1 MESDDRS
8 HHLIYRVLGL
18 TSEEG
23 RLVDVYQNKGRFLYR
38 HAGGFLEE
46 AARLCFR
53 QRYPEVGPANIPNR
67 VGARPKQFQ
76 VDLLIENRDALE
88 VKWRDATTDGDH
100 INKECNRVRSIRL
113 EGYKPIRIMFYYPNR
128 SQAQKIQIGSGRCT
142 RTKAGN
148 TTLVTRRGNMSSRG
162 QACI

>member
-88 VKWRDATTDGDH
+88 VKWRDATHGRGSHQQGVQSGSLNPSGGIQAHSDH
-100 INKECNRVRSIRL
+100 VLLSEPVSSAENTESAPGAVRER
-113 EGYKPIRIMFYYPNR
+113 
-128 SQAQKIQIGSGRCT
+128 
-142 RTKAGN
+142 
-148 TTLVTRRGNMSSRG
+148 RRGIPRW
-162 QACI
+162 